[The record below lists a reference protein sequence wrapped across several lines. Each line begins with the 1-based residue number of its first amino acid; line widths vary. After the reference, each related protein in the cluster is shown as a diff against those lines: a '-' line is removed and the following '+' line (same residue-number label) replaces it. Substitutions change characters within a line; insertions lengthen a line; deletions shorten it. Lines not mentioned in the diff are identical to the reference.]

1 MKNLP
6 LLYCG
11 ILFMLIAPW
20 CGLILGSSVQLGSLQ
35 PGAAD
40 EGGPAYPKP
49 NSGLAGQGREVYV
62 EMGCVYCH
70 TQQPRP
76 ASAEVLEVQTVKSK
90 TGSNEELAFVSPDIA
105 RNWAKRGAVPRDY
118 IYDEHPLLGMF
129 RNGPDLANI
138 GARAELSLP
147 SSIWHYQ
154 HLYDPQITSKGS
166 MMPPFRFL
174 FKMQKIGDHPSP
186 LAITLPASEPIQ
198 PPPGY
203 ELVPTERA
211 IALVAYLR
219 GLNQDYELPEVKFAH
234 SSP

>member
-6 LLYCG
+6 VLYCG

-20 CGLILGSSVQLGSLQ
+20 CGLILGSNVQLGSLQ
-35 PGAAD
+35 PGAAQD
-40 EGGPAYPKP
+40 GDPLYPKITG
-49 NSGLAGQGREVYV
+49 GLAAQGREVYT

-76 ASAEVLEVQTVKSK
+76 ASAEILQLQTVKTNTTSR
-90 TGSNEELAFVSPDIA
+90 TELAYVSPDIA
-105 RNWAKRGAVPRDY
+105 RGWAKRGAVPRDY
-118 IYDEHPLLGMF
+118 IYQDHPLLGMF
-129 RNGPDLANI
+129 RNGPDLADI
-138 GARAELSLP
+138 GSNVALSMP
-147 SSIWHYQ
+147 TSIWHYQ

-186 LAITLPASEPIQ
+186 MAITLPDSEPIR
-198 PPPGY
+198 PAPSY
-203 ELVPTERA
+203 EVVPTDRA

-219 GLNQDYELPEVKFAH
+219 SLNQDYELPEVKF
-234 SSP
+234 SQ